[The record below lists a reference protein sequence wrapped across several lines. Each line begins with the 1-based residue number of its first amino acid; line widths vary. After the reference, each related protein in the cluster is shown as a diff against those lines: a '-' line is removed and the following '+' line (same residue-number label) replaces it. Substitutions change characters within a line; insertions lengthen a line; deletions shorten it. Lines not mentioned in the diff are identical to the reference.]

1 MYCKTSQ
8 HRGVKFHFLTSMRPV
23 PVASPSPSGF
33 ISRLPAYTLTVPLD
47 TPPHYLENQK
57 TWVSCIAGRFFTI
70 WATREAPIYINSNL
84 LSTESQLFL
93 NYSGIT
99 ASILRNFKMFEAWN
113 SEIIK
118 FKNIFK
124 EKARFEFILEKKT
137 TFEIKKYKNGLIFV
151 LDLYVHYTE
160 NVKTYTHVHEYINFS
175 RKFDCSHF
183 HKYGQ
188 SQPSLN

>member
-84 LSTESQLFL
+84 LSTERQLFL

-124 EKARFEFILEKKT
+124 EKARFEFMDYGKSKRVPEKHLFLLYWLCQSLWLWITINWKILQVMG
-137 TFEIKKYKNGLIFV
+137 NSPL
-151 LDLYVHYTE
+151 
-160 NVKTYTHVHEYINFS
+160 
-175 RKFDCSHF
+175 
-183 HKYGQ
+183 
-188 SQPSLN
+188 LNAIWRQ

>member
-8 HRGVKFHFLTSMRPV
+8 RRGVKFHFLTSMRPV

-124 EKARFEFILEKKT
+124 GPGSPPACLTPARPFAGLCAGAVPAGARK
-137 TFEIKKYKNGLIFV
+137 IKKKKKI
-151 LDLYVHYTE
+151 
-160 NVKTYTHVHEYINFS
+160 FS
-175 RKFDCSHF
+175 RKKQGLS
-183 HKYGQ
+183 
-188 SQPSLN
+188 SS